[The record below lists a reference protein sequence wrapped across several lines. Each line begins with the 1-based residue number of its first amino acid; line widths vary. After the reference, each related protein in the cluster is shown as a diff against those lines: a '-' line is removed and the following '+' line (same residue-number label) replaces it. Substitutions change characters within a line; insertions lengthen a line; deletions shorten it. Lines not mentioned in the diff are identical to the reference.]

1 MDEAAEAAAAE
12 AQFSDL
18 VGDDNTGSLDDA
30 QLEEQFQA
38 AVRAGQEIEMEAEA
52 PAKRSRMA
60 AGSRTKRSTSILNES
75 TIWFGKTP
83 LVLRTDLAATWI

>member
-52 PAKRSRMA
+52 PAKRSRMT
-60 AGSRTKRSTSILNES
+60 AGSRTKRSTSILSES